1 MFAKVSSIGLFGMN
15 SYIVEV
21 EADVS
26 KGLPAFDVVGL
37 PDVAVKEAR
46 DRVRSA
52 IKNCGFKFPSGH
64 ITVNLAPADL
74 KKGGSHYDLPITIA
88 LLIASGQIK
97 LDVENKVFLG
107 ELSLDGKIRGVNG
120 ALPMTITANEE
131 GIGEIYLP
139 LDNSIE
145 ASVVD

>member
-1 MFAKVSSIGLFGMN
+1 MFAKVCSIGLFGMN
-15 SYIVEV
+15 SYMVEV

-37 PDVAVKEAR
+37 PDAAVKEAR

-52 IKNCGFKFPSGH
+52 IKNCGFKFPSGR

-88 LLIASGQIK
+88 LLILPSK
-97 LDVENKVFLG
+97 
-107 ELSLDGKIRGVNG
+107 SLNICF
-120 ALPMTITANEE
+120 
-131 GIGEIYLP
+131 IY
-139 LDNSIE
+139 
-145 ASVVD
+145 